1 MPKAKKNKKSSA
13 ATKGKKK
20 QTEAEQPPPKP
31 NESTSGGED
40 NGQSDLDME
49 LDEEDLSDDEPPT
62 TQMRRHKRQK
72 LDSWAKDII
81 DDLVRQHGEEIQR
94 EVFQS
99 RDPKLEILETYIKE
113 ANARIQSAN
122 LKNAV
127 HKDQNLIPDNIHRS
141 HFQSWMK
148 LVESDAVKNNPERAW
163 EAYYGT
169 HKVIHLTNREYHL
182 PEEWNFPPDAT
193 REVFGDPPEGMGD
206 VSDTDS
212 AVEYSDESESED
224 SDAEDLDG
232 VDGIDALE
240 SRMREEY
247 SALSRGKVL
256 YWWPIGTGT
265 QVFVRYGPKRKPI
278 YRVRAGSSE
287 VFDKR
292 STELVL
298 SQTRGTR
305 KMIISDD
312 GFKKEVWEYSRNQ
325 VLDIIGVGWKVDD
338 DDEHGVNALALIR
351 PQKDAVYPHTRALV
365 KWKDGKVTLERR
377 GFVRRIA
384 MGNSANGDRML
395 YLKAREL
402 ENAYWGYDV
411 EYESDTEASDSESGQ
426 EQRRS
431 KHKSRSSR
439 SKRYPQKKKAHKY
452 MTETETESDADS
464 EASLEI
470 VRSKRRRASKQ
481 SKKEADK
488 DDTIRRLARELDE
501 LKLKKQKSHGKK
513 RASSQRRRR

>member
-1 MPKAKKNKKSSA
+1 MA
-13 ATKGKKK
+13 
-20 QTEAEQPPPKP
+20 
-31 NESTSGGED
+31 
-40 NGQSDLDME
+40 
-49 LDEEDLSDDEPPT
+49 
-62 TQMRRHKRQK
+62 
-72 LDSWAKDII
+72 
-81 DDLVRQHGEEIQR
+81 
-94 EVFQS
+94 
-99 RDPKLEILETYIKE
+99 
-113 ANARIQSAN
+113 
-122 LKNAV
+122 
-127 HKDQNLIPDNIHRS
+127 
-141 HFQSWMK
+141 
-148 LVESDAVKNNPERAW
+148 LVESDAVKDDPDRAW

-169 HKVIHLTNREYHL
+169 HRVIRLTNREYHL
-182 PEEWNFPPDAT
+182 PDEWNFPPDAT
-193 REVFGDPPEGMGD
+193 QEVFGDPPEGMGD

-212 AVEYSDESESED
+212 AVEYSDESESEG
-224 SDAEDLDG
+224 SDADDVDG

-265 QVFVRYGPKRKPI
+265 QVFVRYGSKRQPI

-298 SQTRGTR
+298 SQTRGSK
-305 KMIISDD
+305 KMIISDN
-312 GFKKEVWEYSRNQ
+312 GVKKEMWEYSRNQ
-325 VLDIIGVGWKVDD
+325 VVDIIGVGWKVED

-365 KWKDGKVTLERR
+365 KWNDGKVTLERR

-411 EYESDTEASDSESGQ
+411 EYESDTEAYDSESSQ
-426 EQRRS
+426 EQRSS
-431 KHKSRSSR
+431 KQQSRSSQ
-439 SKRYPQKKKAHKY
+439 SKRRPQRKKGNKY
-452 MTETETESDADS
+452 VTETETVSEADS

-470 VRSKRRRASKQ
+470 VRSKKRAASKH
-481 SKKEADK
+481 SKKEADI
-488 DDTIRRLARELDE
+488 DDAIRRLARELDE
-501 LKLKKQKSHGKK
+501 LKLKKQKSHNKK
-513 RASSQRRRR
+513 KTSSQHRRRR